1 MDINCQLTT
10 PGRIWKHRFPAEL
23 SLQGQVY
30 VVGRHTAK
38 HIVCTAVHWVDSAP
52 HAQSLTP
59 RNYACVLLSFP
70 KSFFSWVAIIVRESS
85 TSGLPTRYAS
95 ETVKRG
101 RKPKCNCYRKPVNEF
116 FTLPNGISCAI
127 CGFEIGI
134 VENSARFV
142 YILPYIFLKDIR
154 INFSVSLYIFWAR
167 KDIKI
172 CKKKF
177 HFLIRGTLFAL

>member
-1 MDINCQLTT
+1 MLLC
-10 PGRIWKHRFPAEL
+10 HFHFPLA
-23 SLQGQVY
+23 SLQGIWAL
-30 VVGRHTAK
+30 RHFGVQSTIQNRLK
-38 HIVCTAVHWVDSAP
+38 FRISLLSGVQSKFQSKIGQSFGLVWSTPRSANRDVSE
-52 HAQSLTP
+52 SLT
-59 RNYACVLLSFP
+59 S
-70 KSFFSWVAIIVRESS
+70 
-85 TSGLPTRYAS
+85 
-95 ETVKRG
+95 G

-142 YILPYIFLKDIR
+142 YILPYIFLKEIR
-154 INFSVSLYIFWAR
+154 IIFCVSLYIFWAR

-177 HFLIRGTLFAL
+177 YFLFIGTLFAL